1 MSDESEEKRLSVEAV
16 MQSMADLRF
25 SVSQFQNSIEDF
37 LVSVEETWREVKSS
51 LASIEA
57 RLAGMEVRVSTLPI
71 DAEINLEEMNAMR
84 DDLAA
89 IGKEV
94 AKMRQRFHSFA
105 EATLVRVN

>member
-1 MSDESEEKRLSVEAV
+1 MPDEEKRMSVEAV

-71 DAEINLEEMNAMR
+71 DAEINVEEMNAMNE
-84 DDLAA
+84 DLAA
-89 IGKEV
+89 ISTEV
-94 AKMRQRFHSFA
+94 SRMRQRFQTFA
-105 EATLVRVN
+105 QATLVRVN